1 MFGANG
7 TMGTPS
13 IIPKGTIQVET
24 QADDR
29 GIAVNTAK
37 LPELLTKLKNAEER
51 EGERLPCLRHRKPLC
66 KEATWSFG
74 FWFLVGITRYEVAH
88 SASTC

>member
-1 MFGANG
+1 MFGAIG

-13 IIPKGTIQVET
+13 IIPKSTIRVET

-29 GIAVNTAK
+29 GIAVNTAQ

-66 KEATWSFG
+66 KREPRGQSAFG
-74 FWFLVGITRYEVAH
+74 FLW
-88 SASTC
+88 ASSRALA